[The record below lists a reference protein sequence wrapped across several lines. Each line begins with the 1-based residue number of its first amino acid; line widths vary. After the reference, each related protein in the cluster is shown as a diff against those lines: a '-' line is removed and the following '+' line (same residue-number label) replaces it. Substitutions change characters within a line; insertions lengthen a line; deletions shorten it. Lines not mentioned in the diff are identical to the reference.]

1 MQEAFIHAFQSIDS
15 FRGEA
20 NLCSW
25 ICRIAINHCLDFL
38 KKRKVDLKFDDQW
51 ENHSTGSY
59 EMEPNLENYQ
69 VDQIKKA
76 IEELPEGCRIIFQLH
91 VFEEM
96 EHKVIAEK
104 LGIKEGSSRAQYVR
118 AKAKIKEMIEN
129 NG

>member
-25 ICRIAINHCLDFL
+25 ICRIAINRCLDFV
-38 KKRKVDLKFDDQW
+38 KKRKVDLQFDEHW
-51 ENHSTGSY
+51 ENHASGSY
-59 EMEPNLENYQ
+59 EMESNIENYQ

-76 IEELPEGCRIIFQLH
+76 MEEIPEGCRIIFQLH

-104 LGIKEGSSRAQYVR
+104 LGIQEGSSRAQYAR
-118 AKAKIKEMIEN
+118 AKTKIKEWIHN